1 MEDIKKLK
9 ELLDQYKQIGKKPKK
24 MSQGGMYNDGYAEGG
39 KVSKEEK
46 APHNNKNLKKLKA
59 AFDEFINE
67 EGKEG
72 YSDGGEIK
80 RYADGAAPVTDD
92 SSDPILDVIHA
103 IGKKFNPPKA
113 SATPNSSP
121 SPEDK
126 YQQIREQNA
135 QNFGHSSAGYSDGGK
150 VPGSFSGRMYADGAA
165 PVEPDD
171 DDNDVDDNSNVASA
185 PSQAPT
191 AASAPVVSQGPDNS
205 VKMDLGD
212 IPIMAPKAPDEGPY
226 PGEEEDAE
234 QTSDQTTAAQLA
246 LQDLDD
252 DKLDELHAHVKAE
265 KDKREGKDKDAE
277 SEEDKA
283 LEDKMAA
290 EDQTSK
296 EQTPDDESTSGA
308 RLVAALNPQDE
319 EEQPE
324 QQSSLQQQLAKAQAQ
339 RDAILRAD
347 QMSRA
352 DELLAAGIA
361 GHGASPA
368 SPAYINNGA
377 MANAPIQSL
386 QEKLSLQSSDP
397 KSQMSQV
404 VRDYMTSKGLPV
416 PQNASADDLFK
427 VAPFLQKD
435 AALQNAIQKVLL
447 QQQGAQGRNTATNL
461 NRQQIADANRKAAM
475 ERQLAANEA
484 KIKAA
489 TAGQEAKQAK
499 EERDA
504 TVKAETD
511 INSTRGKQA
520 LMLAQRNLMAVK
532 NAQKMLQEFPDTNK
546 WTSQQVALFNSEI
559 AKIATNGVPTE
570 GMVNELTNPTAAAS
584 MSKLAS
590 KIINVPVGAQQ
601 GKFIALNKQ
610 YLDGLSDVANQT
622 IRDNL
627 GNTIKSYQ
635 PKLGND
641 AYKNLVYR
649 HSDMLGLFS
658 PAEERGIGAVMK
670 AKGLSRQDAIKA
682 LIQEKVLKDVN
693 Y

>member
-9 ELLDQYKQIGKKPKK
+9 KLYEEYKNLGKKPKK
-24 MSQGGMYNDGYAEGG
+24 MWKGGMY
-39 KVSKEEK
+39 
-46 APHNNKNLKKLKA
+46 
-59 AFDEFINE
+59 
-67 EGKEG
+67 
-72 YSDGGEIK
+72 SDGF
-80 RYADGAAPVTDD
+80 ADGGQVNQDQN
-92 SSDPILDVIHA
+92 SDPILNVIHA
-103 IGKKFNPPKA
+103 IGKKFSTPKA
-113 SATPNSSP
+113 SPSP
-121 SPEDK
+121 SPSSSLDQQYAKIRDQQESDRERTAED
-126 YQQIREQNA
+126 
-135 QNFGHSSAGYSDGGK
+135 SYSDGGR
-150 VPGSFSGRMYADGAA
+150 VPGSFSGKMYADGGEVQDDSDDSQDSPGLSPEQFQQHLQNLKDQGYNLNDVTGDNQVVTANIPKPTNQVQPA
-165 PVEPDD
+165 SEEDVSDVNPDD
-171 DDNDVDDNSNVASA
+171 EALEQQMGNEDL
-185 PSQAPT
+185 QAQME
-191 AASAPVVSQGPDNS
+191 SDKGS
-205 VKMDLGD
+205 
-212 IPIMAPKAPDEGPY
+212 
-226 PGEEEDAE
+226 DA
-234 QTSDQTTAAQLA
+234 QQALA
-246 LQDLDD
+246 DLDD
-252 DKLDELHAHVKAE
+252 DKLDELHAHVQAE
-265 KDKREGKDKDAE
+265 KDKREGKDKEAE

-283 LEDKMAA
+283 IEDKMAA
-290 EDQTSK
+290 E
-296 EQTPDDESTSGA
+296 EQTAQEKAPQESTSGA
-308 RLVAALNPQDE
+308 RLVAALNPNDE
-319 EEQPE
+319 DKDQEEPE
-324 QQSSLQQQLAKAQAQ
+324 QQSSLQQQLAKAQQQ
-339 RDAILRAD
+339 RENMLTAD
-347 QMSRA
+347 RLSRA

-368 SPAYINNGA
+368 SPAYINNSA
-377 MANAPIQSL
+377 LAQAPVQNL
-386 QEKLSLQSSDP
+386 QEKLALQQDDP

-416 PQNASADDLFK
+416 PQNASASDLFK

-447 QQQGAQGRNTATNL
+447 QQQGAQGRNAATNL

-475 ERQLAANEA
+475 ERQLTANDA

-489 TAGQEAKQAK
+489 AAGQEAKQAK

-546 WTSQQVALFNSEI
+546 WTAQQVALFNSEI